1 MNSQKTHKKTLYPDD
16 FNDEDKL
23 TYDILLEQSKQL
35 FPNLMGDEWLLRMG
49 ILAYMRKQ
57 KMGDAEPPNDD
68 EINNIKSQY
77 KPDAVYYTEPDEC
90 PVVNDT
96 ANLII
101 VE

>member
-16 FNDEDKL
+16 FNDDDKL
-23 TYDILLEQSKQL
+23 NYDILLEQSKQL
-35 FPNLMGDEWLLRMG
+35 FPNLIGDEWLLRMG

-57 KMGDAEPPNDD
+57 KMGDAEPPTDD
-68 EINNIKSQY
+68 EIKEIKQQY
-77 KPDAVYYTEPDEC
+77 RPDAVYYTETEDC
-90 PVVNDT
+90 PVINEN

>member
-1 MNSQKTHKKTLYPDD
+1 MNSQKKHKNTLYPDD

-23 TYDILLEQSKQL
+23 QYDILLQQSKQL

-57 KMGDAEPPNDD
+57 KMGDTEPPTDD
-68 EINNIKSQY
+68 EIKEIKQQY
-77 KPDAVYYTEPDEC
+77 KPDAVYYTEPNEC
-90 PVVNDT
+90 PVINEN